1 MQDIA
6 GGRNR
11 KDTKESLMRWLVT
24 GGVGFIGT
32 NLVSQLLEASHE
44 VVVVDDM
51 SRSGVELNA
60 NFLSAQYGIEPHILD
75 VSHERELSEFLQV
88 QPPFDAIA
96 HLAGQVSLLESIND
110 PMRDFAVNAGGTLN
124 LLNHIR
130 MHSKGTALIGM
141 SSNKVYGDLAGVTFE
156 EMSTR
161 YVAGDWPNGF
171 DESLPLDFHGPYGC
185 SKGTAD
191 QYLADFSRTYGL
203 RTASL
208 RQSSVYGPHQHPR
221 SDQGWV
227 AHLVTEAVHG
237 RLIQLNGKGKQ
248 VRDLL
253 HARDLSRLIMS
264 LGESIEPYG
273 SHQFNV
279 GGGPS
284 NSLSILELFE
294 RLERDFGISADFV
307 SGSER
312 PSDQKV
318 FVSNNAKVSA
328 MTGWLPKI
336 RISEG
341 LSALVGSVQAAR
353 SAHE

>member
-1 MQDIA
+1 
-6 GGRNR
+6 
-11 KDTKESLMRWLVT
+11 MRWLVT

-32 NLVSQLLEASHE
+32 NLVVHLLESNHD
-44 VVVVDDM
+44 VVVVDDL
-51 SRSGVELNA
+51 SRSGVELNVS
-60 NFLSAQYGIEPHILD
+60 FLQQQYDIEPHILD
-75 VSHERELSEFLQV
+75 VSQVSELSVFLKS

-110 PMRDFAVNAGGTLN
+110 PIRDFAVNAGGTLN

-130 MHSKGTALIGM
+130 LHSRNTALIGM
-141 SSNKVYGDLAGVTFE
+141 SSNKVYGDLAGIEFVETA
-156 EMSTR
+156 SR
-161 YVAGDWPNGF
+161 YVAPDWPNGF

-191 QYLADFSRTYGL
+191 QYLAAFSRTYGL
-203 RTASL
+203 KTASL

-227 AHLVTEAVHG
+227 AHLVTEAVQG
-237 RLIQLNGKGKQ
+237 RLIHLNGKGKQ

-273 SHQFNV
+273 SHHFNV

-294 RLERDFGISADFV
+294 RLARDFGISVDFV
-307 SGSER
+307 SGRER

-318 FVSNNAKVSA
+318 FVANNAAVNS
-328 MTGWLPKI
+328 MTGWLPQ
-336 RISEG
+336 ISIGDG
-341 LSALVGSVQAAR
+341 LAALVSSVQLAGTI
-353 SAHE
+353 HE